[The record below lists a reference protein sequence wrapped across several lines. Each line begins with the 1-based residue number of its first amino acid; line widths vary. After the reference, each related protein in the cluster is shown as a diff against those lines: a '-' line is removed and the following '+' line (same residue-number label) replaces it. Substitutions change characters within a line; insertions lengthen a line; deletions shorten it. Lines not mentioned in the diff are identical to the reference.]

1 MVFALVPRAAEIQ
14 NMALGYN
21 SRMATTTTWRAAI
34 YARISL
40 DKQEEAG
47 VKRQIHLATKQA
59 EADEAEV
66 VATFV
71 DNNISAFSGEYRP
84 EYDKLIHAIESHEID
99 VVYVYALDRL
109 TRRTKD
115 TLALF
120 ELCEKHHVTVKANR
134 GYNIDPSDPASRLT
148 IVILGL
154 IAEKESIDRAARVR
168 SAYEDRARTGRPKT
182 GGRRMFGYEADAV
195 TIIDDEAEALRE
207 AAAMVIAGKTL
218 RETVREIFHARG
230 LTATS
235 GRPMTAPTLRDI
247 LLNPRVRGLST
258 FNPTDPETGYRLVK
272 DRQVVGKGNWPAI
285 IDEVTGEK
293 LDAVLRDPSR
303 RFSHSGNAPR
313 YFLASVLTCTCGDP
327 MYSRSRKNK
336 RGERQRFYTC
346 KRTEPGGTH
355 VSIGAEVDDL
365 IEAVILKRMA
375 QPDAVDAL
383 RNALTPED
391 DTLTQ
396 QLQELAG
403 QRNVLLAKRE
413 QFEEVA
419 INEDIDM
426 STFARMSKKIED
438 QISAIDKEVHKL
450 TASHDADPLA
460 VELANGPDF
469 AEWWS
474 GASVEDKRRL
484 TRLLM
489 EIYILPGKHGAKKF
503 DPHRVKITWR
513 Q

>member
-1 MVFALVPRAAEIQ
+1 
-14 NMALGYN
+14 
-21 SRMATTTTWRAAI
+21 MATPGTQRAAI

-59 EADEAEV
+59 EADEAEI
-66 VATFV
+66 VATYV

-84 EYDKLIHAIESHEID
+84 EYDKLIHAIESREID

-120 ELCEKHHVTVKANR
+120 ELCEKHNVTVKANR

-154 IAEKESIDRAARVR
+154 IAEQESIDRAARIR
-168 SAYEDRARTGRPKT
+168 AAYEDRARTGRPKT
-182 GGRRMFGYEADAV
+182 GGRRMFGYESDAV
-195 TIIDDEAEALRE
+195 TIVDDEAEALRD

-218 RETVREIFHARG
+218 RETVREVFRARG

-235 GRPMTAPTLRDI
+235 GREMTAPTLRDI
-247 LLNPRVRGLST
+247 LLNPRVRGIST
-258 FNPTDPETGYRLVK
+258 FNPTDPDTGYRLIK
-272 DRQVVGKGNWPAI
+272 DRQIVGAGNWPAI
-285 IDEVTGEK
+285 IDEATGEK
-293 LDAVLRDPSR
+293 LDAILRDPTR
-303 RFSHSGNAPR
+303 KHSHSGNAPR

-327 MYSRSRKNK
+327 MYSRSRKNSK
-336 RGERQRFYTC
+336 GEARRFYTC

-365 IEAVILKRMA
+365 IEAIIIKRMQ
-375 QPDAVDAL
+375 QPDAMDAL
-383 RNALTPED
+383 KQALAPED
-391 DTLTQ
+391 DSLTE
-396 QLQELAG
+396 QLQELTG
-403 QRNVLLAKRE
+403 QRNALLAKRE
-413 QFEEVA
+413 Q
-419 INEDIDM
+419 IEDAVIREDVDM
-426 STFARMSKKIED
+426 STFARVSKKIEV
-438 QISAIDKEVHKL
+438 QIADLDETMREL
-450 TASHDADPLA
+450 TAGRDTDPLA
-460 VELANGPDF
+460 AELANGPDF
-469 AEWWS
+469 AEWWRS
-474 GASVEDKRRL
+474 ASVEDKRRL

-489 EIYILPGKHGAKKF
+489 NIHILPGKAGAKTF
-503 DPHRVKITWR
+503 DPQRVSITWR

>member
-1 MVFALVPRAAEIQ
+1 MQPVVEIPSGG
-14 NMALGYN
+14 LGYN
-21 SRMATTTTWRAAI
+21 HCMADTTTQRAAI

-71 DNNISAFSGEYRP
+71 DNNFSAFSRDPRP
-84 EYDKLIHAIESHEID
+84 GYEKLIHAIENREID

-115 TLALF
+115 TLTLF
-120 ELCEKHHVTVKANR
+120 ELCEEHNVSVKANR

-154 IAEKESIDRAARVR
+154 IAEQESIDRAARIR
-168 SAYEDRARTGRPKT
+168 AAYEDRARTGRPKT
-182 GGRRMFGYEADAV
+182 GGRRMFGYETDAV
-195 TIIDDEAEALRE
+195 TVIDDEAQAIID

-218 RETVREIFHARG
+218 RETVREIFDARG
-230 LTATS
+230 LTATT

-258 FNPTDPETGYRLVK
+258 FNPTDPKTRKRLIK
-272 DRQVVGKGNWPAI
+272 NRQIIGKGNWPAI

-303 RFSHSGNAPR
+303 KLSHSGNAPR

-336 RGERQRFYTC
+336 DGSPRRFYTC
-346 KRTEPGGTH
+346 KRSEPGGTH

-391 DTLTQ
+391 DTLTER
-396 QLQELAG
+396 LQELTG
-403 QRNVLLAKRE
+403 RRNVLLAKRE

-419 INEDIDM
+419 LNEEIDM
-426 STFARMSKKIED
+426 STFARMSKKID
-438 QISAIDKEVHKL
+438 AQIAAIDKKLHKL
-450 TASHDADPLA
+450 MASHDADPLA
-460 VELANGPDF
+460 VELAL
-469 AEWWS
+469 S
-474 GASVEDKRRL
+474 L
-484 TRLLM
+484 
-489 EIYILPGKHGAKKF
+489 IHI
-503 DPHRVKITWR
+503 
-513 Q
+513 

>member
-1 MVFALVPRAAEIQ
+1 MRPAAAIQ
-14 NMALGYN
+14 NRALGYDDL
-21 SRMATTTTWRAAI
+21 MATTTRQRAAI

-59 EADEAEV
+59 EADEAEI
-66 VATFV
+66 VATYV
-71 DNNISAFSGEYRP
+71 DNNISAFSGDPRP
-84 EYDKLIHAIESHEID
+84 EYNKLINAIKNREID

-109 TRRTKD
+109 TRRTME

-120 ELCEKHHVTVKANR
+120 KLCEKHNVTVKANR
-134 GYNIDPSDPASRLT
+134 GYNIDPSDPSSLLT
-148 IVILGL
+148 IGVLGL
-154 IAEKESIDRAARVR
+154 VAEQESIDRTARIR
-168 SAYEDRARTGRPKT
+168 AAYEDRARTGRPKT

-195 TIIDDEAEALRE
+195 TVIDEEARAILD

-218 RETVREIFHARG
+218 RETVREIFHARN
-230 LTATS
+230 LPATT

-258 FNPTDPETGYRLVK
+258 FNPTDPDTGLRLVK
-272 DRQVVGKGNWPAI
+272 NRQIIGKGNWPAI

-303 RFSHSGNAPR
+303 RRSHSGNAPR

-336 RGERQRFYTC
+336 DGSPRRFYTC
-346 KRTEPGGTH
+346 KRSEPGGTH

-391 DTLTQ
+391 DTLTE
-396 QLQELAG
+396 QLQELTG
-403 QRNVLLAKRE
+403 RRNVLLAKRE

-419 INEDIDM
+419 LNEEIDM
-426 STFARMSKKIED
+426 STFARMSKKIES
-438 QISAIDKEVHKL
+438 QIAAIDKEMREL
-450 TASHDADPLA
+450 TTSRDADPLA
-460 VELANGPDF
+460 VELADGPDF
-469 AEWWS
+469 AEWWGS
-474 GASVEDKRRL
+474 ASVEDKRRL

-489 EIYILPGKHGAKKF
+489 EIRILPGKAGAKKF